1 MPPVSVQVVFQG
13 DGAKICALTAVC
25 EVLKKLAD
33 DQRIKITR
41 IAGSSAGAIAAVMLG
56 SQKPISDF

>member
-1 MPPVSVQVVFQG
+1 MAP
-13 DGAKICALTAVC
+13 KICALTAVC